1 MRCDYQ
7 NMCTKHTQLKSWDC
21 NFCYL
26 KVCLTNINMLR
37 VKTCLFQQKKLLG
50 DTKFILR
57 KFLYIFVLWK
67 EGVFSLPMGKKNIK
81 NLPCCLQSFNTLT
94 IGAIIVRWW
103 SWKKTTT
110 TNAINFFHSHSILHI
125 PSELQKNT
133 IEMCISY
140 GGISCIMCS
149 IVSFA

>member
-7 NMCTKHTQLKSWDC
+7 NMCTKHTQLKSSDC

-37 VKTCLFQQKKLLG
+37 VKTCLFQQKK
-50 DTKFILR
+50 
-57 KFLYIFVLWK
+57 
-67 EGVFSLPMGKKNIK
+67 
-81 NLPCCLQSFNTLT
+81 
-94 IGAIIVRWW
+94 IVRRHQIYSSKISLYFCALKRRGFFIANGQKEYKKSPLLPSIIQYTHNRCHHSWW